1 MSWHLA
7 EAVNIKK
14 LSHQLTKEIKRSPAK
29 AAALGALLLVAV
41 WFWFPLLQGWF
52 GSAGKSTPGAT
63 AANASLPVT
72 LATPN
77 ALPTGPAVAGK
88 SADWREVAARMV
100 ADPWMKPGELR
111 NATFDPFFPE
121 KPVEAMV
128 ATTQPTAAKQLGEV
142 SPESTGLAVSSV
154 IAGPRPLARINSQNY
169 RIGDQVVA
177 GEGIASYTV
186 TAIESWGVQLQGQHR
201 SYKLPLN
208 DKLNPSK
215 QRLVLRNGNLIS
227 TEN

>member
-1 MSWHLA
+1 MPWHLA
-7 EAVNIKK
+7 ETVNVKK

-29 AAALGALLLVAV
+29 AAALGGLLLVAV

-52 GSAGKSTPGAT
+52 GSAGKPVPE
-63 AANASLPVT
+63 ANASLPVT

-77 ALPTGPAVAGK
+77 AVTLGPAVSRK
-88 SADWREVAARMV
+88 THDWGEVAARMA

-111 NATFDPFFPE
+111 HSTFDPFFPE

-128 ATTQPTAAKQLGEV
+128 AIAQPTATTPLGEV
-142 SPESTGLAVSSV
+142 SPESTGLSVSSV

-169 RIGDQVVA
+169 RIGDRVVA
-177 GEGIASYTV
+177 GEGIAPYTV

-208 DKLNPSK
+208 DKLNSSK